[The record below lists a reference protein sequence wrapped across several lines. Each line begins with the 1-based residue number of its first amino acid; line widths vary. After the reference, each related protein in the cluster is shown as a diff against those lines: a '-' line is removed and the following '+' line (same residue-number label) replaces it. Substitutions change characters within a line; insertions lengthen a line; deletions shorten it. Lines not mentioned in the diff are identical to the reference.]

1 MQFNQMCVPDE
12 ASVQV
17 YKNCSAILDCPA
29 ALETLPQREN
39 VKQFQE
45 TMNSLYFKGVE
56 KSTDSNLAGEKS
68 YLSLEKKDLN
78 VLFNFLTVNA
88 FKRLGT
94 TIVVLKNIVKD
105 KLKSNDCLINCWFC
119 NKDT

>member
-45 TMNSLYFKGVE
+45 TKNSLYSKGVE

-68 YLSLEKKDLN
+68 YLSLEK
-78 VLFNFLTVNA
+78 TVNA

-94 TIVVLKNIVKD
+94 TIVLLKHIVKD
-105 KLKSNDCLINCWFC
+105 KLKSKDCLLNCWFC

>member
-45 TMNSLYFKGVE
+45 TMNSLYSKGVE
-56 KSTDSNLAGEKS
+56 KSTDSNLAGEKG
-68 YLSLEKKDLN
+68 YLSLEKTDLN
-78 VLFNFLTVNA
+78 LLFLTVNA

-105 KLKSNDCLINCWFC
+105 KLKSKDCLLNCWVC

>member
-1 MQFNQMCVPDE
+1 MQFNQTCVPDE

-45 TMNSLYFKGVE
+45 TMNSLYSKGVE
-56 KSTDSNLAGEKS
+56 KSTDSNLASEKS
-68 YLSLEKKDLN
+68 YPSLEKNRLKCTFLN
-78 VLFNFLTVNA
+78 SERF
-88 FKRLGT
+88 
-94 TIVVLKNIVKD
+94 
-105 KLKSNDCLINCWFC
+105 
-119 NKDT
+119 